1 MPHTSPEA
9 SIIKGTGGFGSI
21 LITNTQ
27 VYNGEFFA
35 IQVLEDTVFSSLSA
49 TDMENVEEF
58 VTQSIVAPGGLV
70 ISANFTTI
78 QLAYGKVI
86 AYKH

>member
-9 SIIKGTGGFGSI
+9 SLIKGTGGFGSI
-21 LITNTQ
+21 LITDTTS
-27 VYNGEFFA
+27 YTGEFFA
-35 IQVLEDTVFSSLSA
+35 IQVLEDSIFSSLLS
-49 TDMENVEEF
+49 TDMLNVEEF
-58 VTQSIVAPGGLV
+58 VSQSIVAPAGLV

-78 QLAYGKVI
+78 QLDSGKII